1 MSIKNTANGIL
12 KLTKTGCQAKGVNPF
27 GNKPDYLRYKN
38 LKVMLSKVS
47 RQLKEAQNEG
57 SRRIVLQI
65 QYRALKGKVKN
76 VFCRLLD
83 VVNSTAKAQIDHA
96 STSTQ
101 KKIVFA
107 PTTKTHNGPSPTGPN
122 GRSSVE
128 FYKMLYGGFS
138 NGKCKQWLV
147 ELGQKERVWIL
158 THLTDLIERLSGTK
172 KKKVPIFNK
181 GCRVMPAM
189 VDQKHIAYLTYWK
202 NYLEQQT
209 NVKGISASS
218 GGGGAAA
225 PPAA

>member
-1 MSIKNTANGIL
+1 MRRKNTAKGIL
-12 KLTKTGCQAKGVNPF
+12 KRTKTGGQAKGVNPF
-27 GNKPDYLRYKN
+27 GNTRVYLRYNN
-38 LKVMLSKVS
+38 LKSKLREIS
-47 RQLKEAQNEG
+47 RQLKEVQNEG

-65 QYRALKGKVKN
+65 QYRALKGQVKN

-96 STSTQ
+96 STATQ

-107 PTTKTHNGPSPTGPN
+107 PTTKTHIGPSPTGPN

-138 NGKCKQWLV
+138 NGTRKKWLV
-147 ELGQKERVWIL
+147 ELGKKERVWSL
-158 THLTDLIERLSGTK
+158 SHLTDLIERLSGTK
-172 KKKVPIFNK
+172 KNKVPIFNK

-189 VDQKHIAYLTYWK
+189 VDQKHITYLTYWK
-202 NYLEQQT
+202 NYLKQQT

-218 GGGGAAA
+218 GGGGGAA